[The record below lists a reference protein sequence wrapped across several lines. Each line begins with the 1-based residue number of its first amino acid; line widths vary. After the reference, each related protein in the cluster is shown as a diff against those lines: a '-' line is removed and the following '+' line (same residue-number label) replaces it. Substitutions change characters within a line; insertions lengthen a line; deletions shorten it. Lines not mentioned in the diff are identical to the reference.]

1 MRNRES
7 SLRYLLSDILYV
19 VSIVIERRLTKFVTY
34 LVIFPVFLQQVI
46 NGLTL
51 GSVYALIALGYTM
64 VYGILELIN
73 FAHGEVY
80 MLGAYLGII
89 LLGFFTSIGL
99 TSYSLPLSIVLVFFL
114 TVLFCS
120 SYGFTIE
127 KIAYK
132 PLRNAPRLSPLIS
145 AIGVSIFLQNYV
157 MLTQGA
163 MDKVFPSLFGNGG
176 FDFLS
181 TRVTYLQA
189 SIIFVSAII
198 MVLLHVFVMKTKTGK
213 AIRAVA
219 QDKTMSSLLGINID
233 AVISVTFIIGS
244 GLAAVAGVMVAV
256 YYGLVNY
263 SIGYTAGIKAFTAA
277 VLGGIGS
284 IPGAMFGGILLG
296 LVEGLGASYIS
307 SEYKDVYA
315 FIILIIILLVKPAGL
330 LGKTVEEK
338 I

>member
-1 MRNRES
+1 M
-7 SLRYLLSDILYV
+7 
-19 VSIVIERRLTKFVTY
+19 
-34 LVIFPVFLQQVI
+34 FLQQLI

-73 FAHGEVY
+73 FAHGEIY

-89 LLGFFTSIGL
+89 FLGFFTATGL
-99 TSYSLPLSIVLVFFL
+99 THYSLTLTLILTLLLSII
-114 TVLFCS
+114 FCS

-163 MDKVFPSLFGNGG
+163 TDKVFPTLFENSGIE
-176 FDFLS
+176 FLS
-181 TRVTYLQA
+181 VRMTYLQIF
-189 SIIFVSAII
+189 IILISAILMI
-198 MVLLHVFVMKTKTGK
+198 SLRFFVRKTKMGK
-213 AIRAVA
+213 AMQAVA
-219 QDKTMSSLLGINID
+219 QDKIMASLVGINID
-233 AVISVTFIIGS
+233 TVISTTFIIGS
-244 GLAAVAGVMVAV
+244 GLAAVAGFMVAM

-263 SIGYTAGIKAFTAA
+263 SIGYIAGIKAFTAA

-284 IPGAMFGGILLG
+284 IRGAMFGGILLG
-296 LVEGLGASYIS
+296 LVESFGASYIS
-307 SEYKDVYA
+307 NEYKDAYA
-315 FIILIIILLVKPAGL
+315 FAILIIILLVRPSGL
-330 LGKTVEEK
+330 FGKEVV
-338 I
+338 